1 MDCYRK
7 AVSDAFCGIQK
18 APCRDMCDNKDFMK
32 AMKMRVVMDGLEF
45 AACGFDWDTAQDHV
59 DILKSLCCCN

>member
-1 MDCYRK
+1 
-7 AVSDAFCGIQK
+7 
-18 APCRDMCDNKDFMK
+18 MCDNAAFMK

-45 AACGFDWDTAQDHV
+45 AACGFDWDNAQDHM